1 MKRNLKNLLS
11 NQEIFALINVANIRS
26 SLLST
31 NAVTSMEEFF
41 RFTDKANGIPIL
53 IPANKKLFHFGQ
65 NDLFHLSK
73 KQILKSIYG
82 LSDETYVGFT
92 HAFKQLSFLN
102 NFEIKDTYKPYVDS
116 FVKQNLNTIA
126 QISSLKDKFKRVG
139 AFQTR
144 NFLTLVMKKLY
155 SAC

>member
-1 MKRNLKNLLS
+1 MRRTLKSLLS

-31 NAVTSMEEFF
+31 NAVTSLEEFF
-41 RFTDKANGIPIL
+41 TFTNKPNGIPIL

-92 HAFKQLSFLN
+92 HAFEQLSFLN
-102 NFEIKDTYKPYVDS
+102 NFEIKI
-116 FVKQNLNTIA
+116 L
-126 QISSLKDKFKRVG
+126 ISPMSVALLSKI
-139 AFQTR
+139 
-144 NFLTLVMKKLY
+144 
-155 SAC
+155 